1 MQNKKNS
8 ANIIATQITAT
19 QTKQN
24 YIAKSASHKNAKITA
39 AQKKLHRNKTA
50 APKNCSTKTL
60 QYKQTNNQTKLLH
73 KKLATQTLQ
82 CKLQHK
88 KLQCKK
94 NWNAAGIVK
103 LPPSGPQTSTTT
115 RPQPALNHPNSSPR
129 KPRKP
134 GERNKNCNAKKTQG
148 KQKQQCKKLLHKK
161 TAMQAKLQDKKYN
174 AKKLQGER
182 NPKTAAQRSSN
193 INHRPTPTCIKP
205 SQPLFQKVQE
215 TRAT

>member
-1 MQNKKNS
+1 M
-8 ANIIATQITAT
+8 IATQNTAT

-24 YIAKSASHKNAKITA
+24 YIAKSASHKNTKITA
-39 AQKKLHRNKTA
+39 AQKKLHRNKIA

-60 QYKQTNNQTKLLH
+60 QYKQANNQTKLLH

-129 KPRKP
+129 KPKKP
-134 GERNKNCNAKKTQG
+134 GQRNKNCNAKK
-148 KQKQQCKKLLHKK
+148 KRKSKK
-161 TAMQAKLQDKKYN
+161 TAMQ
-174 AKKLQGER
+174 
-182 NPKTAAQRSSN
+182 KTATRKKMQCKQNYKTKNTMQTKTAR
-193 INHRPTPTCIKP
+193 RKE
-205 SQPLFQKVQE
+205 SQNRCPAVLKHQPP
-215 TRAT
+215 RDPNLH

>member
-1 MQNKKNS
+1 MQRQTKNKLQRKQNAAQKELQRNKCNTKKNS
-8 ANIIATQITAT
+8 ANIIATQNTAT

-115 RPQPALNHPNSSPR
+115 RLQPALNHRVTTPTLPPESP
-129 KPRKP
+129 
-134 GERNKNCNAKKTQG
+134 GNQDNAT
-148 KQKQQCKKLLHKK
+148 K
-161 TAMQAKLQDKKYN
+161 TAIQ
-174 AKKLQGER
+174 
-182 NPKTAAQRSSN
+182 KTA
-193 INHRPTPTCIKP
+193 T
-205 SQPLFQKVQE
+205 QK
-215 TRAT
+215 